1 MENNYLIDTI
11 SRLTKKIKTHE
22 FEIRMTENS
31 LVSHNFIVQIGGQTA
46 CSKTL
51 DDGRTVADVEI
62 THIPSLWNE
71 RGVSEI
77 LSIEWKSLS
86 GKTIK
91 PEVYSRREWH
101 TKELEAAQETLSFLS
116 ERLAEA

>member
-1 MENNYLIDTI
+1 MKNTYLIETI
-11 SRLTKKIKTHE
+11 SILTKKIKTHE

-31 LVSHNFIVQIGGQTA
+31 LVSHNFIVEIGALTA

-51 DDGRTVADVEI
+51 DDGRIVADVKS
-62 THIPSLWNE
+62 TNIPSSWTKE
-71 RGVSEI
+71 GVAE
-77 LSIEWKSLS
+77 LLAIEWKSMN
-86 GKTIK
+86 GKIIK

-101 TKELEAAQETLSFLS
+101 TKELEDAKETLSFLS